1 MRQPTISTLAH
12 SAFLLALALT
22 TACGG
27 GGVQGLYSGGDDAF
41 FQSLEFKSDGK
52 VEITFM
58 GMAREGTYVIE
69 DDRVK
74 VTASGD
80 TQIFK
85 IRDDGCLAG
94 GGLVG
99 TYCKGGERSGVA
111 TSGSSGEGSDSGTLA
126 GRGGLRGTYEAGN
139 EAMRIS
145 LRFQDAQRVRV
156 MVMSPGANNAADGS
170 YTVTGDRVVITA
182 DGEAMTF
189 ARQGD
194 ALVGDFDGMAV
205 RFVRK

>member
-1 MRQPTISTLAH
+1 MRQQTISTLAH

-99 TYCKGGERSGVA
+99 TYCKGG
-111 TSGSSGEGSDSGTLA
+111 
-126 GRGGLRGTYEAGN
+126 
-139 EAMRIS
+139 
-145 LRFQDAQRVRV
+145 
-156 MVMSPGANNAADGS
+156 DGS
-170 YTVTGDRVVITA
+170 YTVTSDQVVITA
-182 DGEAMTF
+182 DGESMTF

-205 RFVRK
+205 RFMRK